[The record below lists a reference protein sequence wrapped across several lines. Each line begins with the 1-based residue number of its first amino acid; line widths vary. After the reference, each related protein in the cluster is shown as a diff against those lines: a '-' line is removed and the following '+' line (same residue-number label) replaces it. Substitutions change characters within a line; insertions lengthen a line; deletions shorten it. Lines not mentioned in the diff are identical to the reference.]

1 MSQLCTNPVGPRR
14 NPKSIQSISN
24 MNLYYTNIGSEDN
37 VKVTNMNVISQNN
50 WTEVQILR
58 YRD

>member
-24 MNLYYTNIGSEDN
+24 MN
-37 VKVTNMNVISQNN
+37 VISQNN

-58 YRD
+58 YRDWYGYIYT

>member
-1 MSQLCTNPVGPRR
+1 
-14 NPKSIQSISN
+14 